1 MDEPQGR
8 LMGAH
13 GYCTQVRFSL
23 QCLYTTIFFIYGYQ
37 SDDDDED
44 DDDDDFPDVN
54 LKWNGQSLQVMPSR
68 AYFF

>member
-13 GYCTQVRFSL
+13 DYCTQVRFSM
-23 QCLYTTIFFIYGYQ
+23 QYLYTTIFFIYGYQ

-54 LKWNGQSLQVMPSR
+54 LKWNG
-68 AYFF
+68 